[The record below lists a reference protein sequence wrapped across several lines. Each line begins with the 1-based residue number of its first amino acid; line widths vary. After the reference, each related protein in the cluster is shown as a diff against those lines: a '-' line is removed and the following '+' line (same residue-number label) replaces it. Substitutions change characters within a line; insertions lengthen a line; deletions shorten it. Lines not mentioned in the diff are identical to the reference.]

1 MGNPVILR
9 ISVTENMGFVQIR
22 AANIDLPE
30 ADETMFK
37 FLKLSFG
44 LPTLWAGP
52 KDNFNKH
59 GYGGQWLPQ
68 D

>member
-1 MGNPVILR
+1 
-9 ISVTENMGFVQIR
+9 MGFVQIR